1 MDEHL
6 KTFWSIPA
14 DEALKELQTTA
25 EGLTG
30 DEARQRLK
38 AYGPNVLKP
47 EKKSDPLTLLL
58 NQFKSPIILLLLF
71 AALLSFYL
79 GDTTSSLIIFIIVFF
94 SGLLWFWQEHRATH
108 AVEGL
113 LAVVRL
119 KARALREGKE
129 EDVPFDDIVPG
140 DVVLLSAGDGIPG
153 DCLLLGSRDL
163 FVDEAV
169 LTGESYPMEKSPGV
183 LPADTPM
190 SRRANSLFMGTHI
203 VSGQAKAVV
212 VKTGTTT
219 VFGKISE
226 HLKLKPPEPEFERGV
241 KRFGYLLTEVTML
254 LIISIFAIN
263 VYLARPV
270 LESFIFALALAV
282 GLTPQLLPAIISI
295 NLAKG
300 AQRMADNK
308 VIVKQLSSIENFGSM
323 NILCADKTGTITEG
337 VVRVHSAV
345 SIDGKENEKALFY
358 AYLNSYYET
367 GFASPIDQAIR
378 ACRSFDVDGYSKLD
392 EVPYDFIRKQL
403 SILVKKDGSHI
414 MITKGALQNVL
425 ERCSVVEREGSV
437 VNMGDARQTIMEL
450 YDKLSGQGFRTL
462 GVAYRNMGQKAI
474 ITKDDEADMTF
485 LGIVIL
491 FDPPK
496 PGIEE
501 TIKSLKDLGISLKII
516 TGDNRLVAA
525 YVSERVGLDS
535 SRVVTGSDLHRMSDE
550 ALFDVIKKTD
560 VFAEVEPN
568 QKERIILHAK
578 KIGNVV
584 GFLGDGINDGPALH
598 AADVGISVD
607 SAVDVAKEAAEIVL
621 LEKDLNVLIEGVK
634 EGRTT
639 FANTLKY
646 VFMATS
652 ANFGNMF
659 SMAGASLILPFL
671 PLLPTQIMLTNL
683 MTDFPEMT
691 IATDKVDPELV
702 DSPRR
707 WNIDF
712 IRKFMIVF
720 GVLSSV
726 FDYMTFG
733 VLLLVLHADVGL
745 FRTGW
750 FMESVVSA
758 TMIVLVIRTRRPFP
772 VSKPSKYLF
781 AATMVIIAAAI
792 LLPYTPLA
800 PFFHFKPLPI
810 LFIVVMGLIVAMYV
824 LSAEVA
830 KKVFYRLVKF

>member
-1 MDEHL
+1 VG
-6 KTFWSIPA
+6 KGTYWSTPA
-14 DEALKELQTTA
+14 DETIKELRTTA
-25 EGLTG
+25 DGLTG
-30 DEARQRLK
+30 DEAGKRLR

-47 EKKSDPLTLLL
+47 KKKSDPLALLL

-79 GDTTSSLIIFIIVFF
+79 GETTSSLIIFVIIFF
-94 SGLLWFWQEHRATH
+94 SSLLGFWQEHMATR
-108 AVEGL
+108 AVEEL
-113 LAVVRL
+113 LSIVRVT
-119 KARALREGKE
+119 AYVLRDGKE
-129 EDVPFDDIVPG
+129 EEVPFDEIVPG
-140 DVVLLSAGDGIPG
+140 DAVLLAAGDGIPG
-153 DCLLLGSRDL
+153 DCLLLRSRDL

-169 LTGESYPMEKSPGV
+169 LTGESYPVEKSPGV
-183 LPADTPM
+183 VPADAPM
-190 SRRANSLFMGTHI
+190 SRRTNSLFMGTHV
-203 VSGQAKAVV
+203 VSGQAKALI
-212 VKTGTTT
+212 VKTGTST

-226 HLKLKPPEPEFERGV
+226 RLKLKPPEPEFERGV
-241 KRFGYLLTEVTML
+241 KRFGYLLMEVTTL

-263 VYLARPV
+263 VYMARPV
-270 LESFIFALALAV
+270 LESFIFSLALAV

-300 AQRMADNK
+300 ARRMADSK

-323 NILCADKTGTITEG
+323 NVLYADKTGTITEG
-337 VVRVHSAV
+337 IVRVRSAV
-345 SIDGKENEKALFY
+345 GIDGEESEKTLFY
-358 AYLNSYYET
+358 AYLNAYYET
-367 GFASPIDQAIR
+367 GFASPIDRAIR
-378 ACRSFDVDGYSKLD
+378 SSRSFAVEGYSKLD
-392 EVPYDFIRKQL
+392 EVPYDFIRKRL
-403 SILVKKDGSHI
+403 SILVKKDGSSI
-414 MITKGALQNVL
+414 MITKGSLQSVL
-425 ERCSVVEREGSV
+425 EICPSAEHQGGSV
-437 VNMGDARQTIMEL
+437 ADMRDAGQAIDEL

-462 GVAYRNMGQKAI
+462 GVAYRDMGQKST
-474 ITKDDEADMTF
+474 ITKDDEDGMTF
-485 LGIVIL
+485 LGVVVL

-496 PGIEE
+496 PGIEGA
-501 TIKSLKDLGISLKII
+501 IKSLKGLGVSLKVI

-525 YVSERVGLDS
+525 HVGGQVGLDS
-535 SRVVTGSDLHRMSDE
+535 SRVITGSDLYRMSDE
-550 ALFDVIKKTD
+550 ALFEVIKKTD

-578 KIGNVV
+578 KAGNVV

-598 AADVGISVD
+598 AADVGISVE
-607 SAVDVAKEAAEIVL
+607 SAVDVAKEAAQIVL
-621 LEKDLNVLIEGVK
+621 LEKDLEVLARGVE
-634 EGRTT
+634 EGRKT
-639 FANTLKY
+639 FSNTLKY

-671 PLLPTQIMLTNL
+671 PLLPTQILLTNL

-691 IATDKVDPELV
+691 IATDRVDPELV
-702 DSPRR
+702 DRPRR

-712 IRKFMIVF
+712 IRKFMIMF

-733 VLLLVLHADVGL
+733 VLLFMLHADVNL

-758 TMIVLVIRTRRPFP
+758 TMIVLVIRTRRSFWI
-772 VSKPSKYLF
+772 SKPSKYLF
-781 AATMVIIAAAI
+781 VATLAIIAATI

-800 PFFHFKPLPI
+800 PVFQFQPLPA
-810 LFIVVMGLIVAMYV
+810 LFIVVMLLIVAMYV
-824 LSAEVA
+824 LAAEVA